1 MFTNHCSPYKN
12 QDDICDCLYTIEY
25 MCVSY
30 VRIINIIIQCKKTSA
45 KIMIQNKGQD
55 VVVLLQCVH
64 SCIIRIIREIKT
76 FVNVFVSFFT
86 NGCFE
91 PDENGNTVPPA
102 RCTRGSGSAVGERV
116 TGGDIHCS

>member
-1 MFTNHCSPYKN
+1 
-12 QDDICDCLYTIEY
+12 
-25 MCVSY
+25 
-30 VRIINIIIQCKKTSA
+30 
-45 KIMIQNKGQD
+45 MIQNKGQD
-55 VVVLLQCVH
+55 VVVLLLQCVH
-64 SCIIRIIREIKT
+64 SCVIRIIREIKT

-116 TGGDIHCS
+116 TGGDIHCSWNTLVQSSFIVLELQHNGIILFA